1 MEHPATLE
9 GINVLDETELE
20 NRWAIFGEIYDHDFN
35 AVEGSLFYR
44 MAMTE
49 PYKLIVPDETNQPN
63 EEIELFNIYEDLF
76 EQEDLADKNPE
87 IVTQLKEKIQEA
99 WIKKP

>member
-49 PYKLIVPDETNQPN
+49 PYKLIVPDKPINQMKKSN
-63 EEIELFNIYEDLF
+63 FLIFMRTFLN
-76 EQEDLADKNPE
+76 K
-87 IVTQLKEKIQEA
+87 KI
-99 WIKKP
+99 WPIKIPKS

>member
-49 PYKLIVPDETNQPN
+49 PY
-63 EEIELFNIYEDLF
+63 
-76 EQEDLADKNPE
+76 
-87 IVTQLKEKIQEA
+87 
-99 WIKKP
+99 